1 MKLGMSGA
9 VFYGRM
15 ETEDEAAHLTDF
27 PLDVCEIFLETQSEY
42 SASFGAQVLE
52 RLKGLP
58 CVSVH
63 PKGTQFEPDLFG
75 RSRRQVEDAMRLF
88 TGVCAAGEA
97 LHARYYV
104 LHGPGGGP
112 VAADIAKINAL
123 QERMARMRGIAQA
136 HGLALLWENVCWCA
150 LRCPKDIEAAK
161 RLVPGIGFVLDV
173 KQAHRGGQDC
183 FAMLEAMG
191 QDVRHVH
198 LLDWNAEGGLCLPG
212 RGVLDLDRLLRQLR
226 DQGFDGALMLE
237 PYDWQGRDEGE
248 LHRSLDF
255 LRGAMVRAGVA

>member
-15 ETEDEAAHLTDF
+15 ETEDEARHLTDF

-104 LHGPGGGP
+104 LHGR
-112 VAADIAKINAL
+112 A
-123 QERMARMRGIAQA
+123 EARWPRTSRKSTPCRSV
-136 HGLALLWENVCWCA
+136 WPRCA
-150 LRCPKDIEAAK
+150 GSR
-161 RLVPGIGFVLDV
+161 RLTG
-173 KQAHRGGQDC
+173 
-183 FAMLEAMG
+183 
-191 QDVRHVH
+191 
-198 LLDWNAEGGLCLPG
+198 
-212 RGVLDLDRLLRQLR
+212 
-226 DQGFDGALMLE
+226 
-237 PYDWQGRDEGE
+237 
-248 LHRSLDF
+248 
-255 LRGAMVRAGVA
+255 